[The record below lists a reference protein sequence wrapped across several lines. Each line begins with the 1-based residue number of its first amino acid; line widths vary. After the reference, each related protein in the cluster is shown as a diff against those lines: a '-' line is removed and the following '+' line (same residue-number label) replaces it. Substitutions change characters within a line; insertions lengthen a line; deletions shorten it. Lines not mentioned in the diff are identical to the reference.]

1 MCSLGRWFIAGLGI
15 NKTISYRIS
24 VEFVFRGCIREY
36 RESLALLVKQ
46 KESEKG
52 GVNSLSA
59 RDVSTAEATYS
70 A

>member
-1 MCSLGRWFIAGLGI
+1 MADTQSKATRLLPVLWCEMQLQ
-15 NKTISYRIS
+15 TI
-24 VEFVFRGCIREY
+24 RGCIRTY

-59 RDVSTAEATYS
+59 RDVSTAEAAYS